1 MQDLVIIGAG
11 PFGEEMLDNIRW
23 INEEKP
29 RWNILGF
36 VDEERTGDI
45 DGVKILG
52 NLEAFL
58 KMDKNVRYFV
68 ASLDGKERE
77 RIMRICKSAGFTAA
91 VIVGV
96 KVSIEENVEIG
107 EGCYLGYKT
116 KLCHGSRIGA
126 GVILEYISFV
136 GSEAEIGAYSTC
148 RLYSSVGRT
157 ARVGKY
163 NHFDARCT
171 VDDGVATADNC
182 SFKIGTVVLKSIN
195 VPGQYVG
202 VPAKL
207 LAAEQ

>member
-107 EGCYLGYKT
+107 EGCYLGYAT
-116 KLCHGSRIGA
+116 KLWYGSRLGD
-126 GVILEYISFV
+126 GVIVEHMGV
-136 GSEAEIGAYSTC
+136 VNTDTEIGAYTTC
-148 RLYSSVGRT
+148 CLFVAVGR
-157 ARVGKY
+157 AVKIGKY

-171 VDDGVATADNC
+171 VDDGVATADGC
-182 SFKIGTVVLKSIN
+182 RFKLGTVVVKNID

-202 VPAKL
+202 IPAKP